1 MLFDLEFK
9 SKIMEAVLSQIV
21 SRPELKE
28 KFTRELATKEQISI
42 IQKLTFGIPHKS
54 QNKGL
59 NLRDERSGNVIY
71 RPYPSYPLK
80 TLIWKHFSFRFK
92 VIHSRSFRRATI

>member
-9 SKIMEAVLSQIV
+9 SKIMKAVLSQIV

-42 IQKLTFGIPHKS
+42 IQKLTLGIPDK
-54 QNKGL
+54 
-59 NLRDERSGNVIY
+59 I
-71 RPYPSYPLK
+71 
-80 TLIWKHFSFRFK
+80 
-92 VIHSRSFRRATI
+92 